1 MKTDHAILSTLTL
14 AAAALPLGDTRG
26 WAAGAK
32 EMSKDII
39 AVQIRKQ
46 GFECKN
52 PESATRDPTDS
63 KPDDPAW
70 ILRCE
75 GVSYKIRLVPNQA
88 AKVEKLPDEPQS
100 TEQKH

>member
-1 MKTDHAILSTLTL
+1 MKSDHIVLSTIALT
-14 AAAALPLGDTRG
+14 AAVLPLGARSAG
-26 WAAGAK
+26 AAGAK

-52 PESATRDPTDS
+52 PESATRDPAAS
-63 KPDDPAW
+63 KPDDSAW
-70 ILRCE
+70 ILKCE
-75 GVSYKIRLVPNQA
+75 GATYKVLLIPKMA

>member
-1 MKTDHAILSTLTL
+1 MKNDRAILSTLIL
-14 AAAALPLGDTRG
+14 AATALTPGHPTG

-52 PESATRDPTDS
+52 PESATRDPAAS
-63 KPDDPAW
+63 KPDDSAW
-70 ILRCE
+70 ILKCE
-75 GVSYKIRLVPNQA
+75 GATYKVLLIPKMA